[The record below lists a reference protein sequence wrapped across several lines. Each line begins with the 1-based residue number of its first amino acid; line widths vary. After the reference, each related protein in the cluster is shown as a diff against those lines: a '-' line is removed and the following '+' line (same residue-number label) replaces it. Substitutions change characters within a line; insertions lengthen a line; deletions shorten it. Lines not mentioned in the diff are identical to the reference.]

1 MAGLRWTLGAAALSL
16 ASCATS
22 GSFDPDVGPRI
33 HYAIGTSRPDTMERV
48 AVDAIPVS
56 AGAPA
61 PYDPWIAEFVTLRS
75 PRTTPRDDAWG
86 AGIVD
91 SGPATFDPRLLPLPR
106 LSLDFELGV
115 ACDEP
120 DEDLHNSD
128 VHEVSGI
135 SETLLRISCSYGLT
149 PSASLVGT
157 MAASQ
162 ILDETLQATVED
174 SELIWFAIGV
184 RFQF

>member
-1 MAGLRWTLGAAALSL
+1 MR
-16 ASCATS
+16 
-22 GSFDPDVGPRI
+22 
-33 HYAIGTSRPDTMERV
+33 TSRPDTMERI
-48 AVDAIPVS
+48 AVDAVPVS

-75 PRTTPRDDAWG
+75 PRITPRDDAWG

-91 SGPATFDPRLLPLPR
+91 SGPTGFDPRLLPPPR

-120 DEDLHNSD
+120 DEDLHISD
-128 VHEVSGI
+128 VHDVSGI

-149 PSASLVGT
+149 RSASIVGT
-157 MAASQ
+157 IAASQ

-174 SELIWFAIGV
+174 SELIWLAVGV